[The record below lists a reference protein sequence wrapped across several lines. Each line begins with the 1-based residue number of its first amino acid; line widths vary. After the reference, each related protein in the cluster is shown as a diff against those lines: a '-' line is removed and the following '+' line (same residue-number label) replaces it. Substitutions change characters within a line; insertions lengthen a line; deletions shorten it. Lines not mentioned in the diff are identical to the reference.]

1 MTELNRVFQ
10 HYLGRIEHLLQRIPD
25 NCLDAS
31 LAPDMLNLAEH
42 ARTAIQFSLRV
53 LCPLLQRE
61 LPDFEAQQLTRATL
75 QRQLE
80 QTQAFIAELPVWSA
94 ADNQHRIH
102 ERAGFADLDFSA
114 ADFVSLYGLP
124 NFYFHLSMVYA
135 IARAQGVPL
144 SKGDFDGWH
153 RYPDGFS
160 FVGSN
165 DAV

>member
-1 MTELNRVFQ
+1 MSELNATFQ

-25 NCLDAS
+25 DCLGAS
-31 LAPDMLNLAEH
+31 LAPDMLSLAEH
-42 ARTAIQFSLRV
+42 ARTAIQFSLRI
-53 LCPLLQRE
+53 LCPLLHRE
-61 LPDFEAQQLTRATL
+61 LPDFEAQQLTRASL

-80 QTQAFIAELPVWSA
+80 LTRTFIDELPAWSDA
-94 ADNQHRIH
+94 GDQQRIH

-114 ADFVSLYGLP
+114 ADFAYLYGLP

-160 FVGSN
+160 FVQASQQG
-165 DAV
+165 